1 MSVSLGL
8 FDYIPLPLQ
17 PFDKGLVNYSVKKV
31 EETAKAID
39 QKVEKYKYTDAYTY
53 HPQNMGKVY
62 PQQRQGENVDF
73 VVA

>member
-8 FDYIPLPLQ
+8 LDYMPLPLQ
-17 PFDKGLVNYSVKKV
+17 PFDKGLVDYSVKKV

-39 QKVEKYKYTDAYTY
+39 QKVQKYKYTDAYAY
-53 HPQNMGKVY
+53 HPHNIGKVY
-62 PQQRQGENVDF
+62 QQQKLVETVYF